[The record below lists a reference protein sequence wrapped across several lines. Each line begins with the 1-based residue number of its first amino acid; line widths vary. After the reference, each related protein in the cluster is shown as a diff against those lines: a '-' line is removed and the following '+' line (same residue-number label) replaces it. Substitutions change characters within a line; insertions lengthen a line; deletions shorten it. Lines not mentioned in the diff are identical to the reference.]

1 MKMSKIRPNFKN
13 YSEMKKIGCILL
25 MSVLALSV
33 WAQKESDDVRA
44 GNKKYKSSKFTEAEI
59 AYRKGLVRNPKSVE
73 ANYNLGNALFRQKK
87 YSEALEKY
95 NAAAALQTGDKKN
108 MAATFH
114 NVGNSLLVDNK
125 IEESIK
131 AYKMALKNNPK
142 DDETRY
148 NLAYAQLLLKNQQA
162 KNEKNKSKK
171 DKDNDKADKIKKMA
185 DELVRQRRYQEA
197 YDLMKSA
204 EKINPQ
210 MKKYADFTN
219 RIYEVIKL
227 KI

>member
-1 MKMSKIRPNFKN
+1 MSKIRPNFKN
-13 YSEMKKIGCILL
+13 YSEMKKIGCFLL
-25 MSVLALSV
+25 MCVLTLSV

-44 GNKKYKSSKFTEAEI
+44 GNKQYKKSKFTEAEI

-73 ANYNLGNALFRQKK
+73 ANFNLGNALFRQKK

-95 NAAAALQTGDKKN
+95 NAAAALQAGDKKK

-148 NLAYAQLLLKNQQA
+148 NLAYAQLMLKKQQQN
-162 KNEKNKSKK
+162 KDKNKDKNKDQKK
-171 DKDNDKADKIKKMA
+171 DQEKK
-185 DELVRQRRYQEA
+185 
-197 YDLMKSA
+197 
-204 EKINPQ
+204 
-210 MKKYADFTN
+210 
-219 RIYEVIKL
+219 
-227 KI
+227 